1 MQGPPA
7 VLINQTFS
15 EFRDNC
21 KHVQLD
27 HWICQNVVDFNELM
41 SPSYQT
47 PIPESE
53 LDEDSVVLLRDLGVD
68 LQSQDSYQPSSDNFE
83 DKQMAIVRRF
93 LSGLL
98 WDYAA
103 ADVKSSV
110 GASHSTQV
118 WPRIVAVL
126 VTHNKALLACHCVD
140 CMCRMLKIPVTAMPC
155 DG

>member
-7 VLINQTFS
+7 VLIHKTFG

-27 HWICQNVVDFNELM
+27 HWICQRVIDFNALM
-41 SPSYQT
+41 SPSYRT

-53 LDEDSVVLLRDLGVD
+53 LDKDSVVLLRSLGVD
-68 LQSQDSYQPSSDNFE
+68 LQSQDSYQPSSDDFE
-83 DKQMAIVRRF
+83 DKRMVIVRRF

-103 ADVKSSV
+103 ADVKSSLD
-110 GASHSTQV
+110 ASRSTQV
-118 WPRIVAVL
+118 WPRIVAV
-126 VTHNKALLACHCVD
+126 
-140 CMCRMLKIPVTAMPC
+140 
-155 DG
+155 